1 MQLQM
6 ETKNKSSKR
15 MSRMQIKKMEK
26 EERQQELE
34 NPPWVKKILSLVKK
48 KEKSQRR
55 TSQSQANETRR
66 IGY

>member
-1 MQLQM
+1 M

-66 IGY
+66 VGY